1 MCYTLCATS
10 NGMDPV
16 FIAWDELNIA
26 FSFLINLWWIYIPL
40 LLLLGLMSAYGTYT
54 KLKYISGLKWVLLK
68 LNPPKD
74 PGKSPKAAE
83 HIFAALHGIYS
94 PVKWKDKFFKGK
106 VPDWFSFEIAGTQG
120 EIHFYIRTPEQY
132 KTLVQSQVYAQYPD
146 SEITEVSDDYA
157 DWFPL
162 VPDDKYDL
170 LGSEF
175 ILNKE
180 DVFPIRTYPEFEE
193 KPSGPGDIKR
203 VDPLASLS
211 EVMSSLEA
219 GENIAIQLLFRPTGD
234 GWVKKGQGAIDK
246 FQGKAPKVAQ
256 DFLGKT
262 VWEIDKLI
270 PGHVEVK
277 KEEKKP
283 ESTKLTPGK
292 EDSLKAIERK
302 ISKLGFES
310 GIRFIYSGLRENF
323 HKTHVS
329 GVIGAFKQFSSPSL
343 NGFKPNKKTGTSAK
357 WPFKA
362 QKEYKQ
368 KMFLSRKFKNRAF
381 VSKPF
386 VLNTEEL
393 ASIYHFPDIGVK
405 TPLMPRIEAK
415 KGEPPSGLPIA

>member
-1 MCYTLCATS
+1 
-10 NGMDPV
+10 MDQV
-16 FIAWDELNIA
+16 FIVSDELNTV
-26 FSFLINLWWIYIPL
+26 FSFLIDFWWIYVPPL
-40 LLLLGLMSAYGTYT
+40 LFLGLLDAYENYNR
-54 KLKYISGLKWVLLK
+54 LKYLSGLKWTLLK

-94 PVKWKDKFFKGK
+94 PIKWKDKFFKGK
-106 VPDWFSFEIAGTQG
+106 MHDWFSFEIAGAQG

-132 KTLVQSQVYAQYPD
+132 KTLVQSQIYAQYPD
-146 SEITEVSDDYA
+146 SEITEVNDDYA
-157 DWFPL
+157 DWFPSA
-162 VPDDKYDL
+162 PDDKYDL
-170 LGSEF
+170 LGSEL

-180 DVFPIRTYPEFEE
+180 DVFPIKTYPEFEE

-234 GWVKKGQGAIDK
+234 GWVKKGQKAIDK
-246 FQGKAPKVAQ
+246 FQGKTPKTEQ
-256 DFLGKT
+256 DLLGKT

-270 PGHVEVK
+270 PGHVEAKK

-283 ESTKLTPGK
+283 ETARLTPGK
-292 EDSLKAIERK
+292 EESLKAIERK

-310 GIRFIYSGLRENF
+310 GIRFIYSGPRENF

-329 GVIGAFKQFSSPSL
+329 GIIGAFKQFASQSL
-343 NGFKPNKKTGTSAK
+343 NGFKPNKRTGTSAK
-357 WPFKA
+357 GPFKA
-362 QKEYKQ
+362 QKEFRQ
-368 KMFLSRKFKNRAF
+368 KMILARKFKNRAF

-393 ASIYHFPDIGVK
+393 ASLYHFPDIGVK